1 VAIAELFAAVAVTD
15 FDAMQAWNERL
26 MGITFGRPRA
36 ETTTGRPASAKPP
49 DVRRLH
55 VRQI

>member
-1 VAIAELFAAVAVTD
+1 MAIADLFAAVAVTD

-36 ETTTGRPASAKPP
+36 PQSVRCWARASWAGGQYGTTA
-49 DVRRLH
+49 D
-55 VRQI
+55 